1 MVTNYHYGNHGNLN
15 SSSITVFSG
24 RSAVELQRG
33 WVINLGGEKMNITL
47 DQSVRNGPMTV
58 SFDGRNLRVKLDGS
72 STRVNQFLILI
83 MKINLTF

>member
-1 MVTNYHYGNHGNLN
+1 
-15 SSSITVFSG
+15 
-24 RSAVELQRG
+24 
-33 WVINLGGEKMNITL
+33 MNITL

-72 STRVNQFLILI
+72 STSLNQFLILI